1 LLKSLLEEMK
11 IRFDIAQSNDTLLT
25 EEEFFAKI
33 DHSIQQ
39 AEEGKVK
46 TLTKEKQKE
55 FLGL

>member
-1 LLKSLLEEMK
+1 MK